1 MKCKDCQFYCDWECI
16 APGPLWATEDDE
28 YLPCRST
35 NPERNADEC
44 ESRIEA
50 EKQTESLA
58 ATMKEMA
65 EHNRSITQTI
75 QMVLDTGED
84 KRLGF
89 FWLKEALAGRF
100 HFDD

>member
-1 MKCKDCQFYCDWECI
+1 M
-16 APGPLWATEDDE
+16 
-28 YLPCRST
+28 
-35 NPERNADEC
+35 
-44 ESRIEA
+44 
-50 EKQTESLA
+50 A